1 MMNMTKPFYAVIAA
15 AAAAA
20 IVTFATAPEAVTAG
34 PLPIAEAAAIK
45 TCAERPWPYL
55 RCVGTHY
62 GKKNIRLVTTDRL
75 G

>member
-1 MMNMTKPFYAVIAA
+1 MLNSFYAVITAA
-15 AAAAA
+15 IVAA
-20 IVTFATAPEAVTAG
+20 IVTVVTAPEQVTAG
-34 PLPIAEAAAIK
+34 PLPLVEAAAIK

-62 GKKNIRLVTTDRL
+62 GNPKVRLVTTDRMA